1 MRTLGAIFLVLSF
14 TLLTSAQF
22 ARKCSSPLEYP
33 TTTLDKT
40 IISKQSF
47 NSGDRV
53 FYRCAEDFTP
63 SAGKSAVV
71 CQDGT
76 WSKLT
81 LKCDKRTCGN
91 AGDIPNG
98 HFIYDGETY
107 IGEKVFAKCNQG
119 YVVKG
124 MGFMTCERTGWSG
137 EFPSCVEGVVETT
150 CSTPS
155 VDNSLQKGGD
165 DAVHRVGDS
174 LSFTCRQ
181 GFQLDGAQQIT
192 CGPDGQWQPRSPLCL
207 PAPIKTVEPPLRK
220 GGGCGTPETIVG
232 SNVNLVDK
240 YAAMTA
246 FSSGDK
252 VYYTCDLGYVAAGGY
267 KGRRCVDG
275 KWTKLTLKCEQG
287 VSVPSV
293 VKITCPTP
301 SVDNSLQKGG
311 DVAVHQVG
319 ESLRFTCRQGFHLV
333 GPQQI
338 TCGPEGQWQPPSP
351 RCLPVPIKTV
361 EPPLRKE
368 GGCGAPETIEGKSS
382 NVNLV
387 DKYAAMTAFS
397 SDDKVY
403 YTCDV
408 GYIAAGGSRI
418 RRCIGGKWT
427 KLTLKCERKLCGHA
441 GEIQNGQFVYTG
453 IEFGDT
459 ATAKCNEGFN
469 MIGKATRNC
478 MALGWDGRAPVCEA
492 VVCPEPNVSNAV
504 RKDVQEPPYRYK
516 TAIRYKCG
524 AGTLV
529 GPNEIW
535 CTKDGT
541 WSSSPPVCREL
552 GCLSPNV
559 NHAYWMGAH
568 KKMHEP
574 METISIEC
582 FRGYTIR
589 GPNPIYCSREGTWL
603 PELPKC
609 MPYEYNTWRRG

>member
-275 KWTKLTLKCEQG
+275 KWTKLTLKCEC
-287 VSVPSV
+287 S
-293 VKITCPTP
+293 
-301 SVDNSLQKGG
+301 
-311 DVAVHQVG
+311 
-319 ESLRFTCRQGFHLV
+319 
-333 GPQQI
+333 
-338 TCGPEGQWQPPSP
+338 
-351 RCLPVPIKTV
+351 
-361 EPPLRKE
+361 E